1 MERSCFFFKIIPSA
15 WFWKKNKVV
24 PLIFRKSSK
33 GSKIGCSQK
42 RIMKSLDQQFK
53 FPVVKRAFS
62 FGWSLHRPGYIYW
75 ESVLFPPQSDYFSQ
89 FCRSLVQCF
98 TLLFPKSSK
107 YLNYSHLFSL
117 ESIDIFWPV
126 IIFELW
132 KDWKKN
138 VSEKLEI
145 MMFKFYH
152 FSPQALST
160 FLVLVSNYF
169 ICFSYW
175 YVSRK
180 WDDVLSSSWFF
191 VVNLHLGKFGPPL
204 GIGIS

>member
-1 MERSCFFFKIIPSA
+1 MTHSSTTSTFFTVPIFAISRHLTFSGCPQCDHPGLDISI
-15 WFWKKNKVV
+15 KN
-24 PLIFRKSSK
+24 LNY
-33 GSKIGCSQK
+33 SQ
-42 RIMKSLDQQFK
+42 
-53 FPVVKRAFS
+53 
-62 FGWSLHRPGYIYW
+62 
-75 ESVLFPPQSDYFSQ
+75 PQSDYFSQ
-89 FCRSLVQCF
+89 FCGSLVQCF